1 MQSKIVKF
9 VKAESNMEIAREW
22 EEEVKRCVKGTK
34 FQLCKS
40 EFWRSNAQ
48 CGDDNSCC
56 VIYLKFAKSIDI
68 KYFHHTHI
76 YTQ

>member
-1 MQSKIVKF
+1 MQTKIVKF
-9 VKAESNMEIAREW
+9 VKAESSMEIAREW
-22 EEEVKRCVKGTK
+22 EQEVRRRVKGTK

-40 EFWRSNAQ
+40 EFRRSNAQ
-48 CGDDNSCC
+48 CGDDNQCY
-56 VIYLKFAKSIDI
+56 VIHLKFAKSIDL